1 MTYIEQKEWN
11 ANSSL
16 VWKEIDS
23 RFGQSEYDDK
33 TKRTGH
39 MSTLKAEWDAKDY
52 ARKRKAKYDAL
63 NQDEMRFDDTKNSTT
78 TWVDAIDAI
87 KVEFPKP

>member
-11 ANSSL
+11 ERHSS
-16 VWKEIDS
+16 VWKEIVS
-23 RFGQSEYDDK
+23 RFGQSEYDDE
-33 TKRTGH
+33 TKRTQH
-39 MSTLKAEWDAKDY
+39 IATLKAEWDAKDY

-78 TWVDAIDAI
+78 TWVAAIDAI
-87 KVEFPKP
+87 KSEFPKP